1 MSRTYTDSADTT
13 RTRQGAVRLTDNIVK
28 GLSQPQKGN
37 QITYDERLRGFGV
50 RVTAKGKRSFILN
63 YRINGRERRMTI
75 GPYPEWN
82 LLAARKRAEE
92 LRRDIGIG
100 LDPLQQRTDKMNEPT
115 VNDLFERY
123 LRDHLPKKSQ
133 SSMYSDV
140 QMWRKDILPEI
151 GRRKLSDVTFN
162 EIDALH
168 RKVTRRAP
176 IQANRIVSLLR
187 KAFNLAMRWGWM
199 TANPAVGIE
208 ANPENSRTR
217 YLSEAEIGRLLK
229 ALKKNPNRTSC
240 DAILFMLLTGCRRG
254 EAFQAQWDQFDE
266 ALKIWTKPAATTKQR
281 KFHRVPVSSAVTEL
295 LKKRQQRSTS
305 PFVFASHTGA
315 ALTDVKKTW
324 ARICETAEL
333 EDFRLHDLRHTFASL
348 LVSNGQTL
356 PTIGAMLGHTQTQTT
371 ARYAHLFDDSLS
383 TAAELASSAIFK

>member
-1 MSRTYTDSADTT
+1 ML
-13 RTRQGAVRLTDNIVK
+13 RL
-28 GLSQPQKGN
+28 
-37 QITYDERLRGFGV
+37 ERAF
-50 RVTAKGKRSFILN
+50 
-63 YRINGRERRMTI
+63 
-75 GPYPEWN
+75 
-82 LLAARKRAEE
+82 
-92 LRRDIGIG
+92 
-100 LDPLQQRTDKMNEPT
+100 
-115 VNDLFERY
+115 
-123 LRDHLPKKSQ
+123 
-133 SSMYSDV
+133 
-140 QMWRKDILPEI
+140 
-151 GRRKLSDVTFN
+151 
-162 EIDALH
+162 
-168 RKVTRRAP
+168 
-176 IQANRIVSLLR
+176 RIVSLLR

-229 ALKKNPNRTSC
+229 VLKKNPNRTSY

-254 EAFQAQWDQFDE
+254 EAFQAQWDQFDD

-295 LKKRQQRSTS
+295 LHKRQQRSTS

-324 ARICETAEL
+324 ARICETAGL